1 MNSTNTNIEKGTS
14 IWTVFEKQCILRPSD
29 TAVIDVDGRVFSFS
43 KLKALVETVQA
54 LFPEDRP
61 TRVGIVMD
69 HGVEMIAAMLAVV
82 RSGAAYVAAEPD
94 FPAERVNF
102 MMRQAGVDF
111 IITSPHYSNRFVGY
125 MVLPLAAGEGINP
138 RPSVDASTVGGNAPA
153 YILYTSGT
161 TGTPKG
167 VVVTN
172 DNVVGYAVAFEHE
185 FHAGPGDVMMQFSVC
200 TFDIFTEEVY
210 GSLLNGAALAITP
223 MAVKAGSVAGL
234 MEFARRR
241 GVTMISGFPLLM
253 LDINKSGEELPAS
266 LRLLISGG
274 DVLRASYVDR
284 LVKLVDVYNTYGP
297 SETTVCAT
305 YFRCNGHRPLTDGT
319 YPIGKPVLGAD
330 VKLVDAEGKP
340 VQDGEA
346 GELMISGRGVSL
358 GYLVKCPESSNF
370 ITLEDGRRAYL
381 SGDIGMRLPDGN
393 IAFLHRKD
401 TQVMIGGRRV
411 ECSEVENV
419 MTGMPEVERAVV
431 LTHEDEDHQPYMT
444 AYVVPSCPPTFS
456 LKKLRAKMAQKLTD
470 FMIPEFFV
478 ILDTLPLTPNGK
490 VNKRALPRVMKA
502 A

>member
-172 DNVVGYAVAFEHE
+172 DNVVG
-185 FHAGPGDVMMQFSVC
+185 
-200 TFDIFTEEVY
+200 
-210 GSLLNGAALAITP
+210 
-223 MAVKAGSVAGL
+223 
-234 MEFARRR
+234 
-241 GVTMISGFPLLM
+241 
-253 LDINKSGEELPAS
+253 
-266 LRLLISGG
+266 
-274 DVLRASYVDR
+274 
-284 LVKLVDVYNTYGP
+284 
-297 SETTVCAT
+297 
-305 YFRCNGHRPLTDGT
+305 
-319 YPIGKPVLGAD
+319 
-330 VKLVDAEGKP
+330 
-340 VQDGEA
+340 
-346 GELMISGRGVSL
+346 
-358 GYLVKCPESSNF
+358 
-370 ITLEDGRRAYL
+370 
-381 SGDIGMRLPDGN
+381 
-393 IAFLHRKD
+393 
-401 TQVMIGGRRV
+401 
-411 ECSEVENV
+411 
-419 MTGMPEVERAVV
+419 
-431 LTHEDEDHQPYMT
+431 
-444 AYVVPSCPPTFS
+444 
-456 LKKLRAKMAQKLTD
+456 
-470 FMIPEFFV
+470 
-478 ILDTLPLTPNGK
+478 
-490 VNKRALPRVMKA
+490 
-502 A
+502 